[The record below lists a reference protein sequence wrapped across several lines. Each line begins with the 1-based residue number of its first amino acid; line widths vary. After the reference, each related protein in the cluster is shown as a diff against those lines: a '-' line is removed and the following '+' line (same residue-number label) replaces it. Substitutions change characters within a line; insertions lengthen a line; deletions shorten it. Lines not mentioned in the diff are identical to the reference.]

1 MERCTAMMPITQVPG
16 TESPEEEMELASERK
31 TAEHPCV
38 WSLEWAK
45 TRMPGKNNEAESTS
59 GASGKSEKRQCS
71 GDR

>member
-1 MERCTAMMPITQVPG
+1 
-16 TESPEEEMELASERK
+16 MELASEAK
-31 TAEHPCV
+31 TAEHP
-38 WSLEWAK
+38 AYGAGMGK